1 MSESE
6 IHIRGPPFSSGAA
19 QILIDLCAILW

>member
-6 IHIRGPPFSSGAA
+6 IHTRGPPFSSGAA
-19 QILIDLCAILW
+19 QIPIDLWTVLW

>member
-6 IHIRGPPFSSGAA
+6 IHIRASPFSSGAA
-19 QILIDLCAILW
+19 QIPIDLWAVLW

>member
-6 IHIRGPPFSSGAA
+6 IHIRGPPFFSGAA
-19 QILIDLCAILW
+19 QIPIDLWAVLW